1 MRVGFE
7 KETYRAA
14 ISPCPNDT
22 YIFGAW
28 VLGMAGD
35 VVGLRTRF
43 IWEDVQTL
51 NEMAAAGKGDLI
63 KVSAVHALKL
73 ENDWDILSCGGA
85 FGLGHGPKLVVLK
98 KAKTRLSRIAV
109 PGMLTTACALLKDC
123 LDFDFEPVPMPFDQ
137 IPSAVVDSQVDAGL
151 LIHETALIADQLGLD
166 IILDLGVWWE
176 ERSSGLPL
184 PLGLIII
191 KKSLGQKLKL
201 ETEKI
206 IQDSIA
212 MAGQGKPG
220 IRSLTKQLAREL
232 DDDVINRHIQAYVNE
247 YSTNMGEQGIRAL
260 SLLKKIA

>member
-1 MRVGFE
+1 MRVGFDG
-7 KETYRAA
+7 ETYLAA

-22 YIFGAW
+22 FIFGAW

-35 VVGLRTRF
+35 VLDLRTRF
-43 IWEDVQTL
+43 IWEDIQTL
-51 NEMAAAGKGDLI
+51 NEMAAAGTGDLV
-63 KVSAVHALKL
+63 KVSAVQALKL
-73 ENDWDILSCGGA
+73 EQDWDILSCGGA
-85 FGLGHGPKLVVLK
+85 FGLGHGPKLVAVK
-98 KAKTRLSRIAV
+98 KAKTKLSTIAV
-109 PGMLTTACALLKDC
+109 PGMLTTAFALLKDC

-137 IPSAVVDSQVDAGL
+137 IPSAVVGSQVDAGL
-151 LIHETALIADQLGLD
+151 LIHETALIADQLGLN
-166 IILDLGVWWE
+166 IILDLGMWWE

-206 IQDSIA
+206 IQDSIT
-212 MAGQGKPG
+212 MARQGKPG
-220 IRSLTKQLAREL
+220 IRSFIKQLAREL
-232 DDDVINRHIQAYVNE
+232 DDDVINRHIKAYVNE